1 MAKEV
6 LLNSFLMV
14 PGPQK
19 VHIPVPIVPSETLR
33 TLHPVPVAMTA
44 RTVSGGEKSGQR
56 LWRTVVMRLH
66 NQNQSTHLP

>member
-19 VHIPVPIVPSETLR
+19 VHIPVTIVPSETVR

-44 RTVSGGEKSGQR
+44 RAASGGEREWTETLEDCG
-56 LWRTVVMRLH
+56 H
-66 NQNQSTHLP
+66 EIA